1 MRPSPEGAAEPL
13 RNAIARVVRHA
24 LDEDIGRGDITTL
37 AVVPA
42 NARGTAR
49 LVAREAGVIAGL
61 DVARAVFRALSKNV
75 RFAAKVRD
83 RQRVRRGAVIAEV
96 RGPLR
101 AILTGERV
109 ALNFLQRLSGIA
121 TLTRAYVERAKPAKV
136 LDTRKTTPGLRA
148 FEKAAVRA
156 GGGTNHRF
164 ALDELIMIKN
174 NHIAAAG
181 SITAAVRRVRKPFPR
196 RRIEVE
202 ARTPAEVREAA
213 ALNPDIIMLDNMTPA
228 QMRRAVAVIRSMSP
242 KTAIEASGGMTLARV
257 RAVAR
262 TGVDWIS
269 VGALTHSAPAL
280 DIALACGKRAPCVVR
295 TA

>member
-1 MRPSPEGAAEPL
+1 
-13 RNAIARVVRHA
+13 VRQA

-75 RFAAKVRD
+75 RFTAKVRD
-83 RQRVRRGAVIAEV
+83 GQRVRRGAVIAEV

-121 TLTRAYVERAKPAKV
+121 TLTRAYVARASVARAKPAEV

-181 SITAAVRRVRKPFPR
+181 SITAAVRRVRKRFPR

-213 ALNPDIIMLDNMTPA
+213 VLNPDIIMLDNMTPA

-242 KTAIEASGGMTLARV
+242 KTAIEASGGMTLGRV

>member
-1 MRPSPEGAAEPL
+1 VTKRTPAVS
-13 RNAIARVVRHA
+13 IARLVRHA

-37 AVVPA
+37 ATVPA
-42 NARGTAR
+42 NARGTAT
-49 LVAREAGVIAGL
+49 LVARERGVIAGL
-61 DVARAVFRALSKNV
+61 DGARTVFRTLSKSV
-75 RFAAKVRD
+75 RFTAKVRD
-83 RQRVRRGAVIAEV
+83 GRRVRPGAVIAEV

-121 TLTRAYVERAKPAKV
+121 TLTRAYVERARPARV

-148 FEKAAVRA
+148 LEKAAVRA

-164 ALDELIMIKN
+164 ALDELVMIKD

-181 SITAAVRRVRKPFPR
+181 SITAAVDCVRKHLPR
-196 RRIEVE
+196 RPIEVE
-202 ARTPAEVREAA
+202 TRTLAEVREAA
-213 ALNPDIIMLDNMTPA
+213 ALKPDIIMLDNMTPA
-228 QMRRAVAVIRSMSP
+228 RMRRAVAAIRSISP
-242 KTAIEASGGMTLARV
+242 KTIIEASGRMTLARV
-257 RAVAR
+257 RVVAK

-280 DIALACGKRAPCVVR
+280 DIALRVENGDSSHFRADTRC
-295 TA
+295 